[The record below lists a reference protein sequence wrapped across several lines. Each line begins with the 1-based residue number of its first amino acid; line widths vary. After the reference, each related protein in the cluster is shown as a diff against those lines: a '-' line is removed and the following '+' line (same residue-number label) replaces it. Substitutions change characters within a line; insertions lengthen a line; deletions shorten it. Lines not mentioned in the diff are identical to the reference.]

1 MLLRQLEYL
10 TTLAREKHF
19 ARAAEACYISQPAMS
34 AAIRKLE
41 AELHV
46 QIIQRGNRFIGFT
59 PEGER
64 ILKWAYRILA
74 ERDALIEDVGAM
86 REGLSGRLRIG
97 CIPTALCVV
106 PILTSLL
113 CQDQPRVRVQVS
125 SMTSI
130 EIQRGLSQYGLDVG
144 VTYIDNEPLTGVR
157 TVPLYSERYLLL
169 AAEDDLDDGESA
181 TWAEAAEHPLCLLSE
196 DMQNRRILNSVFEQA
211 QAKPQPAVETNSIS
225 ALYAHVREGPWATVL
240 PHSWLLRFG
249 VPEGMRAV
257 PLAEPQISKTIG
269 LVLHDRDPE
278 PILARAF
285 VDTARR
291 MDLDELLDA
300 TTPG

>member
-10 TTLAREKHF
+10 TTLARERHF

-41 AELHV
+41 AELQV

-74 ERDALIEDVGAM
+74 ERDALVEDVGSM

-97 CIPTALCVV
+97 SIPTALSVV

-113 CQDQPRVRVQVS
+113 RQAQPRVRFAVTS
-125 SMTSI
+125 LTSI
-130 EIQRGLSQYGLDVG
+130 EIQRGLSQYGLDIG

-157 TVPLYSERYLLL
+157 TVPLYPERYMLL
-169 AAEDDLDDGESA
+169 ADEDQVADRSKA
-181 TWAEAAEHPLCLLSE
+181 TWSEAAEFPLCLLTE
-196 DMQNRRILNSVFEQA
+196 DMQNRRIINSAFQQA
-211 QAKPQPAVETNSIS
+211 NADPDAAVETDSIS
-225 ALYAHVREGPWATVL
+225 ALYSHVKEGPWATVL
-240 PHSWLLRFG
+240 PHTWLLRFG
-249 VPEGMRAV
+249 IPAGMRAV
-257 PLAEPQISKTIG
+257 PLSEPDVSKTIG

-278 PILARAF
+278 PILAKAF

-291 MDLDELLDA
+291 IDLRTILDV
-300 TTPG
+300 PFHE